1 MMYSPCSTK
10 NRLTKNLT
18 RKSFHFRK
26 PLGQRS
32 RVLSSCALAL
42 VILCFSSFI
51 LKADEKIRLAP
62 GDYKTNYSNATYKTD
77 SLSLSLRSGSPANL
91 LEIAKAKQLGLPEL
105 TAPADNQPDARK
117 IALGRKLFF
126 DRRLSRN
133 KTMSCAMCHIPE
145 QGFTNNELARPIGS
159 EGRGLKRNAPT
170 ILNVAFYQRLF
181 VDLREFS
188 LEQQVWSPL
197 LASNEMN
204 NPSIGYVIETI
215 LNARDYA
222 SLFQQAFGGPVT
234 MRRVGEAL
242 AQYERTLISGD
253 SRFDRWLYANEPLA
267 LNSSETLGYQL
278 FTGKGGCSSCHLIQ
292 KDHALFTDQQA
303 HNTGIGYWDSMLRPS
318 REVAVQ
324 LAPGITAKI
333 DQARIA
339 SVGGAKAN
347 DVGLY
352 EVTLNPGDRWKYRTP
367 GLRNVA
373 LTAPYMHNGEL
384 LTLEAVVDFYNRGG
398 IPNELL
404 SPLLKPLG
412 LVANERAAL
421 VDFLKSLT
429 GSNVKTLVSDAFA
442 VPIGDPDAV
451 SVAR

>member
-1 MMYSPCSTK
+1 
-10 NRLTKNLT
+10 L
-18 RKSFHFRK
+18 
-26 PLGQRS
+26 

-77 SLSLSLRSGSPANL
+77 SLSLSLRSGSPENL

-222 SLFQQAFGGPVT
+222 GLFQQAFGGPVT

-242 AQYERTLISGD
+242 AQYERSLIAGD

-267 LNSSETLGYQL
+267 LNSRETLGYQL

-303 HNTGIGYWDSMLRPS
+303 HNTGIGYWDSMLQPP

-352 EVTLNPGDRWKYRTP
+352 EVTLNPDDRWKYRTP

>member
-1 MMYSPCSTK
+1 MLQ
-10 NRLTKNLT
+10 RL
-18 RKSFHFRK
+18 
-26 PLGQRS
+26 
-32 RVLSSCALAL
+32 RVSLSYALAL
-42 VILCFSSFI
+42 AALCFSSLN
-51 LKADEKIRLAP
+51 LKADDKIRLAP
-62 GDYKTNYSNATYKTD
+62 GDFKANYSDSNYKTD
-77 SLSLSLRSGSPANL
+77 SLSLNLRSGSAANL
-91 LEIAKAKQLGLPEL
+91 LEIAQARQLGLPEL
-105 TAPADNQPDARK
+105 TAPADKQPDALK

-133 KTMSCAMCHIPE
+133 KTMSCAMCHVPE
-145 QGFTNNELARPIGS
+145 QGFTNNEMARPIGS

-170 ILNVAFYQRLF
+170 ILNVAYYERLF
-181 VDLREFS
+181 VDQRESS

-215 LNARDYA
+215 LNAEDYA
-222 SLFQQAFGGPVT
+222 GLFQQAFGGPVT
-234 MRRVGEAL
+234 MGRVGDAL
-242 AQYERTLISGD
+242 AQYERALISGD
-253 SRFDRWLYANEPLA
+253 SRFDRWLYGNEPLA
-267 LNSSETLGYQL
+267 LSSSETLGYQV

-292 KDHALFTDQQA
+292 RDHALFTDQKA
-303 HNTGIGYWDSMLRPS
+303 HNTGIGYWDSMLRPP

-347 DVGLY
+347 DVGIY
-352 EVTLNPGDRWKYRTP
+352 EVTLNPADRWKYRTP

-398 IPNELL
+398 IPNKLL
-404 SPLLKPLG
+404 SPLLKPLD
-412 LVANERAAL
+412 LTPKERAAL

-442 VPIGDPDAV
+442 VPIGDPEP
-451 SVAR
+451 RK

>member
-1 MMYSPCSTK
+1 LRAS
-10 NRLTKNLT
+10 L
-18 RKSFHFRK
+18 
-26 PLGQRS
+26 
-32 RVLSSCALAL
+32 SCALAL
-42 VILCFSSFI
+42 VVLCFSSFI

-62 GDYKTNYSNATYKTD
+62 GDYKTNYGNATYKTD

-91 LEIAKAKQLGLPEL
+91 LEIAKSKQLGLPEL
-105 TAPADNQPDARK
+105 TAPADNQPDTRK

-145 QGFTNNELARPIGS
+145 QGFTNNELALPIGS
-159 EGRGLKRNAPT
+159 EGRGLKRNAPS

-197 LASNEMN
+197 LSSNEMN

-215 LNARDYA
+215 LNAGDYA
-222 SLFQQAFGGPVT
+222 GLFQQAFGGPVT
-234 MRRVGEAL
+234 MRRLGEAL
-242 AQYERTLISGD
+242 AQYERTLISGN
-253 SRFDRWLYANEPLA
+253 SRFDRWLYANESLA

-303 HNTGIGYWDSMLRPS
+303 HNTGIGYRDSMLQPS

-324 LAPGITAKI
+324 LAPGITANI

-339 SVGGAKAN
+339 SVGGAKVN

-352 EVTLNPGDRWKYRTP
+352 EVTLNPADRWKYRTP

-398 IPNELL
+398 IANELL
-404 SPLLKPLG
+404 SPLVKPLD
-412 LVANERAAL
+412 LVADERAAL

-429 GSNVKTLVSDAFA
+429 GKNVKILVSDAFA

-451 SVAR
+451 SVAH

>member
-1 MMYSPCSTK
+1 MRQ
-10 NRLTKNLT
+10 RL
-18 RKSFHFRK
+18 
-26 PLGQRS
+26 
-32 RVLSSCALAL
+32 RVSLSCALAL
-42 VILCFSSFI
+42 VGLYFSSLS
-51 LKADEKIRLAP
+51 LKADDKIRLAP
-62 GDYKTNYSNATYKTD
+62 GDYKTNYNNANYKTD
-77 SLSLSLRSGSPANL
+77 SLSLSLRSGSAANL
-91 LEIAKAKQLGLPEL
+91 LEITKAKQLGLPEL

-170 ILNVAFYQRLF
+170 ILNVAYYQRLF

-222 SLFQQAFGGPVT
+222 GLFQQAFGGPVT
-234 MRRVGEAL
+234 MQSVGQAL

-253 SRFDRWLYANEPLA
+253 SRFDRWLYANESLA
-267 LNSSETLGYQL
+267 LSSSETLGYQL
-278 FTGKGGCSSCHLIQ
+278 FTGKGRCSNCHLIQ

-324 LAPGITAKI
+324 LAPGVTANI
-333 DQARIA
+333 DRTRIA
-339 SVGGAKAN
+339 SVGGAKTN
-347 DVGLY
+347 DVGRY

-367 GLRNVA
+367 SLRNVA

-398 IPNELL
+398 IPNDLL

-412 LVANERAAL
+412 LVDKERAAL

-429 GSNVKTLVSDAFA
+429 GSNVKILVSDAFT

-451 SVAR
+451 SVAH

>member
-1 MMYSPCSTK
+1 MHQ
-10 NRLTKNLT
+10 RLPVSLT
-18 RKSFHFRK
+18 
-26 PLGQRS
+26 
-32 RVLSSCALAL
+32 CALAL
-42 VILCFSSFI
+42 VGLCFSSLS
-51 LKADEKIRLAP
+51 LKADEIIRLAP
-62 GDYKTNYSNATYKTD
+62 GDYKANYNDSDYKTD
-77 SLSLSLRSGSPANL
+77 SLSLNLRSGSTANL
-91 LEIAKAKQLGLPEL
+91 LEIAQTKQLGLPEL
-105 TAPADNQPDARK
+105 TAPADNQPDALK

-133 KTMSCAMCHIPE
+133 KTMSCAMCHVPE
-145 QGFTNNELARPIGS
+145 QGFTNNEMARSIGS

-170 ILNVAFYQRLF
+170 ILNVAYYERLF

-215 LNARDYA
+215 LNAEDYTGR
-222 SLFQQAFGGPVT
+222 FQQAFGGPVT
-234 MRRVGEAL
+234 MGRVGYAL
-242 AQYERTLISGD
+242 AQYERSLISGD
-253 SRFDRWLYANEPLA
+253 SRFDRWLYGNEPLA
-267 LNSSETLGYQL
+267 LSSSETLGYQV

-292 KDHALFTDQQA
+292 KDHALFTDQKA
-303 HNTGIGYWDSMLRPS
+303 HNTGIGYWDSMLRPPQ
-318 REVAVQ
+318 EVAVQ

-339 SVGGAKAN
+339 SVGGAKEN

-352 EVTLNPGDRWKYRTP
+352 EVTLNPADRWKYRTP

-398 IPNELL
+398 ITNELL
-404 SPLLKPLG
+404 SPLLKPLD
-412 LVANERAAL
+412 LTPKERDAL

-429 GSNVKTLVSDAFA
+429 GSNVKALVSDAFA
-442 VPIGDPDAV
+442 VPIGDPET
-451 SVAR
+451 RK

>member
-1 MMYSPCSTK
+1 
-10 NRLTKNLT
+10 
-18 RKSFHFRK
+18 
-26 PLGQRS
+26 
-32 RVLSSCALAL
+32 LSSCALAL

-77 SLSLSLRSGSPANL
+77 SLSLSLRSGSPENL

-222 SLFQQAFGGPVT
+222 GLFQQAFGGPVT

-242 AQYERTLISGD
+242 AQYERSLIAGD

-267 LNSSETLGYQL
+267 LNSRETLGYQL

-303 HNTGIGYWDSMLRPS
+303 HNTGIGYWDSMLQPP

-352 EVTLNPGDRWKYRTP
+352 EVTLNPDDRWKYRTP

-451 SVAR
+451 SVAH

>member
-1 MMYSPCSTK
+1 V
-10 NRLTKNLT
+10 
-18 RKSFHFRK
+18 
-26 PLGQRS
+26 GQRL
-32 RVLSSCALAL
+32 RVSLSCTLAL
-42 VILCFSSFI
+42 VGLCFSSLSI
-51 LKADEKIRLAP
+51 KADEKIRLAP
-62 GDYKTNYSNATYKTD
+62 GDYKTDYSNANYETD
-77 SLSLSLRSGSPANL
+77 SLSLSLRSGSAANL
-91 LEIAKAKQLGLPEL
+91 LEIVKAKQLGLPEL
-105 TAPADNQPDARK
+105 AAPADNQPDARK

-170 ILNVAFYQRLF
+170 ILNVAYYQRLF
-181 VDLREFS
+181 VDQREFS

-215 LNARDYA
+215 LHARDYA
-222 SLFQQAFGGPVT
+222 GLFQQAFGGPVT
-234 MRRVGEAL
+234 MRRVGQAL

-303 HNTGIGYWDSMLRPS
+303 HNTGVGYGDSMLRPS
-318 REVAVQ
+318 GEVSVQ
-324 LAPGITAKI
+324 LAPGITANI

-339 SVGGAKAN
+339 SVGGVKAN
-347 DVGLY
+347 DVGIY
-352 EVTLNPGDRWKYRTP
+352 EVTLNPVDRWKYRTP

-373 LTAPYMHNGEL
+373 LTAPYMHNGEM

-398 IPNELL
+398 IPHELL

-412 LVANERAAL
+412 LVADERAAL

-442 VPIGDPDAV
+442 VPIGDPEP
-451 SVAR
+451 RK

>member
-1 MMYSPCSTK
+1 M
-10 NRLTKNLT
+10 
-18 RKSFHFRK
+18 
-26 PLGQRS
+26 

-77 SLSLSLRSGSPANL
+77 SLSLSLRSGSPENL

-222 SLFQQAFGGPVT
+222 GLFQQAFGGPVT

-242 AQYERTLISGD
+242 AQYERSLIAGD

-267 LNSSETLGYQL
+267 LNSRETLGYQL

-303 HNTGIGYWDSMLRPS
+303 HNTGIGYWDSMLQPP

-352 EVTLNPGDRWKYRTP
+352 EVTLNPDDRWKYRTP

-442 VPIGDPDAV
+442 VPIGDPEAV